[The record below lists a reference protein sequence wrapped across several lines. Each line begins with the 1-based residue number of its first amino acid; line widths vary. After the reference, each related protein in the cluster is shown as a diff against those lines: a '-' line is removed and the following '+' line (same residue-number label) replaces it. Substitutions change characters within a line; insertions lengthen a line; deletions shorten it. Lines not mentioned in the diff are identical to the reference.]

1 MSVWIY
7 KDDQEQLV
15 SAEDLESSLAGG
27 WSVTK
32 GDNHE
37 NEEKANDEEKANG
50 HKGQNEQSEEEANEE
65 ENGLLALQNQAKELG
80 IKSWH
85 RMSEETLKEKINEH
99 QL

>member
-37 NEEKANDEEKANG
+37 NKEKANE

-85 RMSEETLKEKINEH
+85 RMSEETLKEKINGH